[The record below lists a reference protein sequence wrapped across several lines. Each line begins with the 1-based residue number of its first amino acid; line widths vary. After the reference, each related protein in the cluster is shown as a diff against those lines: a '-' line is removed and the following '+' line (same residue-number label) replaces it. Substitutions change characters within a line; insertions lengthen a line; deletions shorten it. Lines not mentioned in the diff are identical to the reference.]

1 MRNSELF
8 ISLELISD
16 VPFSGFY
23 GIYFQ
28 PAYLPGLLFSSLI
41 GLLFL
46 RYGPKFVF
54 VKMMDD
60 SADPLRGS
68 DGYVGPSVGDL
79 VVVAQHGER
88 LADEGVDGGFTL
100 QVKTVDHGNLFGAGC
115 RLDND

>member
-1 MRNSELF
+1 MFLF
-8 ISLELISD
+8 RVFTVFL
-16 VPFSGFY
+16 FNA
-23 GIYFQ
+23 
-28 PAYLPGLLFSSLI
+28 AYLPGLLFSSLI

-46 RYGPKFVF
+46 CYGPKFVF

-68 DGYVGPSVGDL
+68 GGYVVLGVGDL

-88 LADEGVDGGFTL
+88 FEDEVVDGGFTL
-100 QVKTVDHGNLFGAGC
+100 LAKAVDHGNLFGAGC